1 MAQTDRE
8 HPRYAH
14 EATLQIRVGGK
25 EFSGRTTNVSRGGL
39 AADISGEV
47 PNGTDALVSMGLV
60 FDEETQSE
68 PLEMESRIVWCTR
81 VDEGWQVGIAFKPM
95 VADKVK
101 YLTMFLRYLDDSG
114 PRTKQPRV
122 ERSVDDQFR

>member
-14 EATLQIRVGGK
+14 EASLQIRVGGK

-47 PNGTDALVSMGLV
+47 PNGTDAVVSMVLV

-68 PLEMESRIVWCTR
+68 PLEMEARIVWCTR
-81 VDEGWQVGIAFKPM
+81 VDEGWQVGLAFKPM
-95 VADKVK
+95 LAEKVK